1 MDAFT
6 KTLKDV
12 AKRKKWVVREDGHQ
26 VKVPLADGRHQIVEI
41 DTYTHGGA
49 VIARFWTAIGPLGEV
64 RGERPIAALRLNFS
78 LPHGALAAHGD
89 LLVLVRSQL
98 VADADPG
105 EIETAIS
112 FLAEQGD
119 AYERLI
125 YRADAH

>member
-1 MDAFT
+1 MDPIA
-6 KTLKDV
+6 KTVADV
-12 AKRKKWVVREDGHQ
+12 AKRKNWTVLDDGRRVQ
-26 VKVPLADGRHQIVEI
+26 VPLRDGREQIVRIE
-41 DTYTHGGA
+41 TYTHGGME
-49 VIARFWTAIGPLGEV
+49 IARFWTAIGPLEEV

-78 LPHGALAAHGD
+78 LPHGALAAHDG

-105 EIETAIS
+105 EVENAIG

-125 YRADAH
+125 FRTDAH